1 MKSIVIAV
9 LLIVLTGFTF
19 VEKSIVE
26 VTLSQEEEK
35 LYNLIMEYRK
45 SKKLPA
51 IPLSAKLTMVAQTH
65 ARDLADNYKFD
76 VKNKCNPHS
85 WSKKGKWSDCCY
97 TNDHKQAKCMWDK
110 PREIAQ
116 YNSNGY
122 EIAYYS
128 SKGAS
133 AEEGLAGWKLS
144 PGHNPLI
151 INDGM
156 WSKVQ
161 WKGIGIG
168 IYGEYGIVW
177 FGEIADDETG
187 TPASPAKPSTSRPRS
202 GSL

>member
-9 LLIVLTGFTF
+9 FLMIITGFSV
-19 VEKSIVE
+19 VEKTVAEIC
-26 VTLSQEEEK
+26 LSQEEKK
-35 LYNLIMEYRK
+35 LYDLIMEYRK
-45 SKKLPA
+45 SKKLPP
-51 IPLSAKLTMVAQTH
+51 IPLSARLTMVAQTH
-65 ARDLADNYKFD
+65 ARDLMDNYKFD
-76 VKNKCNPHS
+76 VNNRCNPHS
-85 WSKKGKWSDCCY
+85 WSRKGKWSACCY

-110 PREIAQ
+110 PREISG
-116 YNSNGY
+116 YTSNGY

-156 WSKVQ
+156 WSKVE

-177 FGEIADDETG
+177 FGESADDSAITMCADQ
-187 TPASPAKPSTSRPRS
+187 P
-202 GSL
+202 